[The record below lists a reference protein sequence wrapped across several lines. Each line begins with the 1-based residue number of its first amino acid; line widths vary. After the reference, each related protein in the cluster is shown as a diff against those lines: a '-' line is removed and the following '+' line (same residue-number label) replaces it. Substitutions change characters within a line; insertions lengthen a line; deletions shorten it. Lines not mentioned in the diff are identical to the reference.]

1 MNGKRV
7 VPVSAL
13 TALAVAASREEPS
26 GTHHWRVDG
35 CASTRRVQRVVPEDG
50 SPGVRSRRSDRD
62 RGWGRRRSGGDAAG
76 DGRRAGAAPDVLVGD
91 GAIVFAASVPAQ
103 ISTLGQLPLAGVI
116 GQIAMARALRGRDG
130 RSCGV
135 QPLYIRRPDAEIA
148 RDARPSLASCKRP
161 SEPESLA
168 KVQGLKSQ
176 RMSIVV
182 EPVTSAE
189 DLGGLLAVEQ
199 ASFLNPWTRDMYV
212 AELRNPEVSYLL
224 VAKDSAGRVVG
235 FCGFWRVVDE
245 LHINN
250 LAVLPEYRRQG
261 IASTD
266 SRPCVRR
273 GASGRRRSRHA
284 RGEPIERDRPALVR
298 TLWLYRGRRPAR
310 LLPATRTR
318 MRWCSGAKD
327 FRSRSENGS

>member
-1 MNGKRV
+1 MDAHRRDV
-7 VPVSAL
+7 FSAL
-13 TALAVAASREEPS
+13 YRTADRPAFDPDGLIEIEGGAVGDPAA
-26 GTHHWRVDG
+26 TL
-35 CASTRRVQRVVPEDG
+35 RRWE
-50 SPGVRSRRSDRD
+50 S
-62 RGWGRRRSGGDAAG
+62 
-76 DGRRAGAAPDVLVGD
+76 AGAAPDVLVGD

-103 ISTLGQLPLAGVI
+103 ISTLGQVPLAAVDRADRDGSC
-116 GQIAMARALRGRDG
+116 ALRGDTVDPA
-130 RSCGV
+130 GV

-148 RDARPSLASCKRP
+148 RDAAHHSVVQATDNP
-161 SEPESLA
+161 SLA
-168 KVQGLKSQ
+168 KVQGPRS
-176 RMSIVV
+176 RVSAMSIVV

-212 AELRNPEVSYLL
+212 AELRNPEMSHLL

-245 LHINN
+245 IHINN

-261 IASTD
+261 IASMILG
-266 SRPCVRR
+266 RVFAEGRR
-273 GASGRRRSRHA
+273 ARRRSRHA
-284 RGEPIERDRPALVR
+284 RGTAIERDRATFVR
-298 TLWLYRGRRPAR
+298 TLWLYRGRRPSR

-327 FRSRSENGS
+327 FRSR